1 MKLKSE
7 LLWLSV
13 GSVLPLVVFA
23 ILAVAALISHQRS
36 TMQQEAMGRVAS
48 AMSAIDAE
56 VHGSIMTLQALG
68 ASMSLEDGD
77 LRSFHEEARRV
88 LTTRPNWFNIG
99 LASVARVQLIDANRP
114 FEEPAPFAADDDTFD
129 RATATRRPA
138 VGSLRAGTAVAQPA
152 VRVRVPVLVN
162 GVVKYVLTAPI
173 KPDTFDALLRAQ
185 HIQPDWR
192 IMLLD
197 RNRNVIA
204 RVPERPGDA
213 PLSPDFRAALDRAA
227 HGWVRR
233 HNTAGHDVYTP
244 YITSALSGWVLGF
257 DIPVNAVDGSLWR
270 TFTIA
275 AGGALAALLSALGV
289 GWLLARRVATPITDL
304 ANATRAMGRGEEID
318 VRHAGR
324 TAEVT
329 LLHDALREA
338 SAAVR
343 QRERLARAEKAALE
357 RERLALQASESAKNE
372 FIAML
377 SHELRN
383 PIGALASAVHILK
396 VMNATEPAFAQA
408 RDVAE
413 RQAKQLAGLIED
425 LLDASRI
432 ATGKVNLTPERLD
445 LGEVALG
452 VVETWR
458 ASGRFAA
465 HTVTLAPEP
474 ALIYADRTRMEQIL
488 GNLLDNALKFTPAGG
503 TVAVF
508 VGRASSQAILRVTD
522 DGAGIEP
529 EALPHVF
536 ELFMQTQQGLARRMG
551 GLGIGL
557 AVVKR
562 LVTLQGGTVDAWSA
576 GVGKGSTFTVN
587 MPILALT
594 EGSAETPRAA
604 TNRDAQR
611 TRRVLVIEDNED
623 MRTMLWVSLA
633 GRGHEVRVAADGAS
647 GLALAAEFRPEVV
660 LADLGLPDIDG
671 YEVARRLRAQFGGH
685 VLLVAVTG
693 YGQAEDRRRTTDA
706 GFDAH
711 LTKPVEPEA
720 LAQAI
725 ARTRMASASE

>member
-1 MKLKSE
+1 LKLKAE
-7 LLWLSV
+7 LLLLSV
-13 GSVLPLVVFA
+13 GSVLPLVAFA

-36 TMQQEAMGRVAS
+36 TMQHEAMGRVAS
-48 AMSAIDAE
+48 AMSAVDAE

-88 LTTRPNWFNIG
+88 LTTRPNWLNIG
-99 LASVARVQLIDANRP
+99 LASVERVQLMDANRP
-114 FEEPAPFAADDDTFD
+114 FGEPATFVADDDTFE
-129 RATATRRPA
+129 RAVTTRRPA
-138 VGSLRAGTAVAQPA
+138 VGSVRVGSAVPQPA
-152 VRVRVPVLVN
+152 VRVRVPVLVK
-162 GVVKYVLTAPI
+162 GAVKYVLAAPI
-173 KPDTFDALLRAQ
+173 RPASFAELLRAQ
-185 HIQPDWR
+185 QLQPDSS

-204 RVPERPGDA
+204 RVPDSTVDTALAPSFLDA
-213 PLSPDFRAALDRAA
+213 LGREP

-233 HNTAGHDVYTP
+233 HTVDGRDVYTP
-244 YITSALSGWVLGF
+244 YITSALSGWVLGV
-257 DIPVNAVDGSLWR
+257 DIPVSAVDGSLWR
-270 TFTIA
+270 TFLYATA
-275 AGGALAALLSALGV
+275 GALAAILSALGV
-289 GWLLARRVATPITDL
+289 GWLLARRVATPITML
-304 ANATRAMGRGEEID
+304 ANATRAMGRGED
-318 VRHAGR
+318 VDLPTAGR
-324 TAEVT
+324 SAEVN

-343 QRERLARAEKAALE
+343 QREMLAQAEKAALE
-357 RERLALQASESAKNE
+357 RERLALQATDSAKNE

-383 PIGALASAVHILK
+383 PIGALVAAIHILK
-396 VMNATEPAFAQA
+396 VVNTTDPAFGQA

-413 RQAKQLAGLIED
+413 RQAKQLARLIED

-445 LGEVALG
+445 LGELAFG

-465 HTVTLAPEP
+465 HTVTLSPQP
-474 ALIYADRTRMEQIL
+474 ALIYADRTRMEQVL
-488 GNLLDNALKFTPAGG
+488 ANLLDNALKFTPAGG
-503 TVAVF
+503 IVAVF
-508 VGRASSQAILRVTD
+508 VGRADSQALLRVTD
-522 DGAGIEP
+522 SGAGIEP
-529 EALPHVF
+529 EALPYVF
-536 ELFMQTQQGLARRMG
+536 DLFMQTQQGLARRKG

-562 LVTLQGGTVDAWSA
+562 LVTLQGGTVEAWSA
-576 GVGKGSTFTVN
+576 GSGKGSTFTVG

-594 EGSAETPRAA
+594 EGCTETPPAA

-611 TRRVLVIEDNED
+611 TRRILVIEDNDD
-623 MRTMLWVSLA
+623 MRTMLWVGLA
-633 GRGHEVRVAADGAS
+633 RSGHEVRVAADGAS
-647 GLALAAEFRPEVV
+647 GLVLAAEFRPQVV

-671 YEVARRLRAQFGGH
+671 YEVGRRLRAQFGAD

-693 YGQAEDRRRTTDA
+693 YGQAEDRRRTEDA

-711 LTKPVEPEA
+711 LTKPVTPE
-720 LAQAI
+720 LLEHAI
-725 ARTRMASASE
+725 ASTRTFS